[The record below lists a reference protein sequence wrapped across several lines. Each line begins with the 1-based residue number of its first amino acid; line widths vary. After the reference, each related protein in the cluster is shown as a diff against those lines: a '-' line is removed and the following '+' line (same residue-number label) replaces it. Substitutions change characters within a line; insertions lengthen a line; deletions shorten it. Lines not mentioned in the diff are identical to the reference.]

1 MVFSSPIQYVI
12 VGYLRYLSIFGTLVS
27 VGSTAQTSAVS
38 MTIYSIL
45 LALFIIWPIGISF
58 WLTMNHDRLNEPTF
72 FDKWKGMYNGM
83 RTASFQSILYYA
95 VFSVRR
101 FDLVL
106 DNLVFN

>member
-1 MVFSSPIQYVI
+1 
-12 VGYLRYLSIFGTLVS
+12 
-27 VGSTAQTSAVS
+27 
-38 MTIYSIL
+38 
-45 LALFIIWPIGISF
+45 
-58 WLTMNHDRLNEPTF
+58 MNHDRLNEPTF